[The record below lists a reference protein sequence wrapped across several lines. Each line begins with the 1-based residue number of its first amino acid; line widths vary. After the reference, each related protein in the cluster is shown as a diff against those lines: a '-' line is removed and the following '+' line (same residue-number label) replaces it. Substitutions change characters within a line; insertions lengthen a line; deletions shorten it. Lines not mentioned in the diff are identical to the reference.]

1 MTRTTRRHVPWRF
14 AAPIAV
20 AAAAV
25 GAVTFGPAA
34 FADDSHPG
42 LPDLTAEQLVAKVS
56 AAQADALS
64 GTVRIETDL
73 GLPSL
78 PGRAGGGPE
87 SLVSGT
93 HKLQVAVDGAD
104 RQRIG
109 IISDLAEY
117 NVIHNG
123 RDVWT
128 YDSRGHVATHGT
140 VDASRP
146 DLASLVP
153 TTPQAAARQL
163 LDLVGPTTEVRVDGT
178 AKVAGRDVYRLT
190 FAPKAQGSLI
200 AGATVSVDAGTG
212 VPLRVTVN
220 TVKGGKPAIDVGFE
234 NVSYGKPA
242 AGTFDFKP
250 PAGATVKETPSNETG
265 PAAPSVPSAPTTAP
279 TLPGAADGKA
289 PTLLGNGWAT
299 IVELPAQGAD
309 SGKDVTGLL
318 GKLGK
323 PVPGGTL
330 INTRLVNV
338 LTTDSGRVF
347 AGAVD
352 GDTLQRVAEQR
363 IAAQR

>member
-34 FADDSHPG
+34 FADDSHPA
-42 LPDLTAEQLVAKVS
+42 LPDLTAEQLVAKVT
-56 AAQADALS
+56 AAQADAIS
-64 GTVRIETDL
+64 GTVRIDTDL
-73 GLPSL
+73 GLPAM
-78 PGRAGGGPE
+78 PGRGGGPQA
-87 SLVSGT
+87 LVSGT

-140 VDASRP
+140 VDATGP
-146 DLASLVP
+146 DLATLVP

-178 AKVAGRDVYRLT
+178 AEVAGRDVYRLT
-190 FAPKAQGSLI
+190 FAPKAQGSLV
-200 AGATVSVDAGTG
+200 AGATVSVDAETG
-212 VPLRVTVN
+212 VPLRVTVD
-220 TVKGGKPAIDVGFE
+220 TVKGGKAAIDVGFE
-234 NVSYGKPA
+234 DVSYGKPA

-250 PAGATVKETPSNETG
+250 PAGAKVEEAPTHE
-265 PAAPSVPSAPTTAP
+265 AAPGAPATAEAP
-279 TLPGAADGKA
+279 GAPALPGAADGKA
-289 PTLLGNGWAT
+289 PALLGDGWAT
-299 IVELPAQGAD
+299 VVELPGGGAGQ
-309 SGKDVTGLL
+309 GKDVTGML

-330 INTRLVNV
+330 INTRLISV
-338 LTTDSGRVF
+338 LTTDSGHVF

-352 GDTLQRVAEQR
+352 GDTLRRVAEQR
-363 IAAQR
+363 IAARR